1 MPAPKARF
9 TVITLGVGNMRR
21 AIAFY
26 EALGFERKMSATGEA
41 VAFFSTGG
49 SVLALFP
56 WNELADDAADD
67 SIFRKSG
74 DRFSEENAT
83 KQKIQQPAPQA
94 FRGVTLAWNCNSR
107 EEVDAVMAHALACGG
122 ELRRP
127 AGETDYGGYRGYFAD
142 PDGHL
147 WEVVV
152 APGIV
157 VDANG
162 AVSLPD

>member
-1 MPAPKARF
+1 MPKPKARF
-9 TVITLGVGNMRR
+9 TVLTLGVDNMRR

-26 EALGFERKMSATGEA
+26 EALGFERKMKATGEA
-41 VAFFSTGG
+41 VAFFATGG

-56 WNELADDAADD
+56 WNELAEDAADE

-74 DRFSEENAT
+74 HRFSEENAT
-83 KQKIQQPAPQA
+83 KQEIPYPRPAV

-107 EEVDAVMAHALACGG
+107 AEVDAVMGHALSCGG
-122 ELRRP
+122 ELRRR

-162 AVSLPD
+162 LLSLED

>member
-1 MPAPKARF
+1 
-9 TVITLGVGNMRR
+9 MRR

-26 EALGFERKMSATGEA
+26 DGVGFARKMSETGEQ
-41 VAFFSTGG
+41 VAFFETGG

-56 WNELADDAADD
+56 WDKLADDASTDD
-67 SIFRKSG
+67 APRPKS
-74 DRFSEENAT
+74 
-83 KQKIQQPAPQA
+83 

-107 EEVDAVMAHALACGG
+107 EDVDAVLAHALSSGA

-127 AGETDYGGYRGYFAD
+127 ASETDYGGYRGYFAD

-147 WEVVV
+147 WEAVV

-157 VDANG
+157 VREDG
-162 AVSLPD
+162 RLSLPD

>member
-1 MPAPKARF
+1 MPTPKARF
-9 TVITLGVGNMRR
+9 TVITLGVEDMRR

-26 EALGFERKMSATGEA
+26 ETLGFERKMSATGEQ
-41 VAFFSTGG
+41 VAFFVTGG

-56 WNELADDAADD
+56 WDSLAEDAATH
-67 SIFRKSG
+67 
-74 DRFSEENAT
+74 SEPPPE
-83 KQKIQQPAPQA
+83 A

-107 EEVDAVMAHALACGG
+107 EEVDAVMAHALSCGA
-122 ELRRP
+122 ELRRR

-147 WEVVV
+147 WEAVV

-157 VDANG
+157 VGGDG
-162 AVSLPD
+162 LLSLPD